1 MINQKI
7 ILEIKVCLKYLIN
20 FKMVECCECGKEVD
34 ENSEEAVM
42 EVPFGEEILSFC
54 SKNCYDEGKI

>member
-1 MINQKI
+1 
-7 ILEIKVCLKYLIN
+7 
-20 FKMVECCECGKEVD
+20 MVECCECGKEVD